1 MLENVRYCV
10 KSDVGLHRYNN
21 EDHFFIV
28 DSSCNRYNLK
38 QLGITFVIAD
48 GIGGHVAGEIAS
60 RMACEEVI
68 SAYYR
73 DDVLFQDHGD
83 THEWKVRKLEQAI
96 RSAHNKIIH
105 LATEKGEL
113 RGMGTTLSALV
124 LTENKALI
132 AHVGDSRIYRRR
144 NNASE
149 RMTIDHTKSQ
159 ALIDMGQIPPEDE
172 NNLGCCHILTQ
183 ALGGYNNLDAVFTR
197 VEDVQSGDLFLLCT
211 DGLHGLVTDH
221 EIQEILIKN
230 SLPQTT
236 CDELVQAAIRKGGD
250 DNITVI
256 VIQV

>member
-1 MLENVRYCV
+1 MFENVRYCV
-10 KSDVGLHRYNN
+10 KSDVGLRRYNN
-21 EDHFFIV
+21 EDYFLMV
-28 DSSCNRYNLK
+28 DPSCNRYNLK

-48 GIGGHVAGEIAS
+48 GLGGHAAGEIAS
-60 RMACEEVI
+60 RMACEEFI

-73 DDVLFQDHGD
+73 DDLLFQDHAD
-83 THEWKVRKLEQAI
+83 THEWKVRKLEKAI

-105 LATEKGEL
+105 LAMEKGEL

-144 NNASE
+144 NNSSE
-149 RMTIDHTKSQ
+149 RMTVDHTKSQ
-159 ALIDMGQIPPEDE
+159 ALIDMGQILPEDE
-172 NNLGCCHILTQ
+172 NNLGCGHILTQ
-183 ALGGYNNLDAVFTR
+183 ALGGYDDLTAVFTR
-197 VEDVQSGDLFLLCT
+197 MEDVQSGDLFLLCT

-256 VIQV
+256 VIQM

>member
-1 MLENVRYCV
+1 MFEHVKYCV
-10 KSDVGLHRYNN
+10 KSDVGLHRHNN
-21 EDHFFIV
+21 EDHSLVV
-28 DSSCNRYNLK
+28 DPSCNRYNLK

-48 GIGGHVAGEIAS
+48 GIGGHAAGEIAS
-60 RMACEEVI
+60 RVACEEVI

-73 DDVLFQDHGD
+73 DDILSQNPAD
-83 THEWKVRKLEQAI
+83 TPEWKVRKLEKAI

-159 ALIDMGQIPPEDE
+159 DLIDMGQCLTEDE
-172 NNLGCCHILTQ
+172 NNLCCGHILTQ
-183 ALGGYNNLDAVFTR
+183 ALGGYDDFTAVFTR
-197 VEDVQSGDLFLLCT
+197 MEEVQNGDLFLLCT

-221 EIQEILIKN
+221 EIQAILVKN
-230 SLPQTT
+230 SPPQAT
-236 CDELVQAAIRKGGD
+236 CDELMQAAIRKGGD
-250 DNITVI
+250 DNITVM